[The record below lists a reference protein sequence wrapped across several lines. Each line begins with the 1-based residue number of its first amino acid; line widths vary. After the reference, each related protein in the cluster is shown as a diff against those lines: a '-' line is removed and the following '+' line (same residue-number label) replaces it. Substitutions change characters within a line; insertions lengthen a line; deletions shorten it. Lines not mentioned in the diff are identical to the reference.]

1 MENKTKTL
9 NANFYPFVVSEK
21 DSNGCIQ
28 LSQYQLKVHGFG
40 ILTDGKIT
48 SKLFKHENEG
58 GVKQG
63 TKVYEIRVK
72 NSVGEWQ
79 DWQSIVGEI
88 QIIPFCNFQ
97 LDRNIKKIFK
107 AFRRDFQDNFEIR
120 FSGLLWRSHFGEVT
134 ILDEESHL
142 IKRINPFTL
151 KVEYNVDLDNP
162 CYPLEE
168 QLEDQRNFK
177 EKYYRYDEE
186 GNRL

>member
-1 MENKTKTL
+1 M
-9 NANFYPFVVSEK
+9 
-21 DSNGCIQ
+21 
-28 LSQYQLKVHGFG
+28 HGFG

-79 DWQSIVGEI
+79 DWQAIVGEI

>member
-1 MENKTKTL
+1 M
-9 NANFYPFVVSEK
+9 
-21 DSNGCIQ
+21 
-28 LSQYQLKVHGFG
+28 
-40 ILTDGKIT
+40 
-48 SKLFKHENEG
+48 
-58 GVKQG
+58 
-63 TKVYEIRVK
+63 
-72 NSVGEWQ
+72 
-79 DWQSIVGEI
+79 
-88 QIIPFCNFQ
+88 
-97 LDRNIKKIFK
+97 
-107 AFRRDFQDNFEIR
+107 
-120 FSGLLWRSHFGEVT
+120 T

>member
-1 MENKTKTL
+1 M
-9 NANFYPFVVSEK
+9 
-21 DSNGCIQ
+21 
-28 LSQYQLKVHGFG
+28 
-40 ILTDGKIT
+40 
-48 SKLFKHENEG
+48 
-58 GVKQG
+58 
-63 TKVYEIRVK
+63 K
-72 NSVGEWQ
+72 N
-79 DWQSIVGEI
+79 
-88 QIIPFCNFQ
+88 
-97 LDRNIKKIFK
+97 LARTNIKKIFK
-107 AFRRDFQDNFEIR
+107 TFRRDFQDNFEIR